1 MASTSDKTL
10 RTVIPDWKN
19 LNTSAQSGEL
29 LGNSQVKTI
38 IPQFPIAEYIEGWL
52 EKQSLATAGDVI
64 SAAIMNGHQSSG
76 EIVKA
81 AKFVMAYSDNCPL
94 SLYKSAERILTNSV
108 AKTTYERRNNVSHKL
123 DLLLDKD
130 HIYKERIRLLRSLIN
145 KYPYNALWYTEIARC
160 YINLGQVVQAKK
172 MIEIALHLC
181 PTSRYIS
188 RSASRL
194 FLHIGDLD
202 HAHRVLIDNPSI
214 KQDPWLMASE
224 IAINYSRGRTSRFM
238 KDGIG
243 MIKSCDYSPFSIT
256 ELSSAIGTKELN
268 HSRKK
273 GIEYIS
279 KSLITPNDNSLAQ
292 ADWLVHIDKTLG
304 IDFTNIQKPLFR
316 SESEAR
322 HLFNN
327 DCYEDAL
334 SYAVDWIEATP
345 FAHSSIFFA
354 SNIAYTYLNKYADAI
369 KILKIGLKA
378 NPNEPAFMNNLA
390 YAYALNGNTDD
401 ADMVLANL
409 LPRVPRNTDTY
420 ICAIATKGLIEFRK
434 GNLNEG
440 RTFYMQ
446 AINFAKDNAIDKS
459 LVQKAI
465 LNYIREEVKVSKRAT
480 PPELINLLDD
490 IKTDDEKEI
499 YIMKKN
505 ILAMLKES

>member
-10 RTVIPDWKN
+10 RTVIPDWRN
-19 LNTSAQSGEL
+19 LSTSAQSGEL
-29 LGNSQVKTI
+29 LGNSQIKTN
-38 IPQFPIAEYIEGWL
+38 IPQFPIAEYIEGWI
-52 EKQSLATAGDVI
+52 EKKSLATAGDVI
-64 SAAIMNGHQSSG
+64 SAAIMNGYHPSG
-76 EIVKA
+76 EIIKA
-81 AKFVMAYSDNCPL
+81 AKFVLAYSDNCPVA
-94 SLYKSAERILTNSV
+94 LYKSAERLLADSV
-108 AKTTYERRNNVSHKL
+108 AKTANERRDNVSHKL

-130 HIYKERIRLLRSLIN
+130 SIYKERIRLLRSLIN

-160 YINLGQVVQAKK
+160 YINLGQIVQAQK
-172 MIEIALHLC
+172 MMEIALHLC

-214 KQDPWLMASE
+214 KYDPWLMASE

-243 MIKSCDYSPFSIT
+243 MIKSCDYSPFSVT
-256 ELSSAIGTKELN
+256 ELSSAIGTKELD

-292 ADWLVHIDKTLG
+292 ADWLVHVDKTLG
-304 IDFTNIQKPLFR
+304 IDFTNMQKPLFH

-327 DCYEDAL
+327 DCYEEAL

-354 SNIAYTYLNKYADAI
+354 SNIAYTYLNRYADAI

-378 NPNEPAFMNNLA
+378 NPNETAFMNNLA
-390 YAYALNGNTDD
+390 YAYALNGNTEE

-409 LPRVPRNTDTY
+409 FTRVSKNTDTY

-434 GNLNEG
+434 GNLTEG

-446 AINFAKDNAIDKS
+446 AINLAKDNAFDKS
-459 LVQKAI
+459 LTQKAL
-465 LNYIREEVKVSKRAT
+465 LNYIREEVLISKSET
-480 PPELINLLDD
+480 PSEIIKLLED
-490 IKTDDEKEI
+490 IRTNDEKETST
-499 YIMKKN
+499 MKKD
-505 ILAMLKES
+505 ILSMLNK